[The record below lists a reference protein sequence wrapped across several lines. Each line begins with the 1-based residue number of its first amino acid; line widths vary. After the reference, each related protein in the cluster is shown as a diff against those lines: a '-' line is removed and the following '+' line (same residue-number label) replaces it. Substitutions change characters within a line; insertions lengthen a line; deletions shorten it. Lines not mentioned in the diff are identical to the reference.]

1 MLSMTGYGQ
10 ASRSIREIHIVVEIK
25 TINSR
30 YLNLKMRLSKE
41 LSFLEQEI
49 RSKVRSWISRGSVD
63 VNLEIAVRRSD
74 QYELNE
80 ELTANYLS
88 LRKKASLLGVEG
100 GLDITTLLQLPG
112 VLVPHRVDYVSKN
125 IRRSILE
132 VVGTACEQVID
143 GRRREGEVLRVDLE
157 SRIKKLSVITS
168 QLVEQIDANR
178 AYYGT
183 KIRGRIT
190 EIGLRD
196 SQDNHRLNQEILYY
210 TERSDISEELTRL
223 SSHISQLQNFTE
235 QSKNLVVGRQMDF
248 ICQEMM
254 REINTI
260 LAKSVLVTNMEL
272 ALEGKTEVDR
282 IREQVQNIE

>member
-30 YLNLKMRLSKE
+30 YLNLKIRLSKE
-41 LSFLEQEI
+41 LSFLEQEL
-49 RSKVRSWISRGSVD
+49 RGKVRSWISRGSVD
-63 VNLEIAVRRSD
+63 VNLEVAARRSD

-80 ELTANYLS
+80 GLTANYLS
-88 LRKKASLLGVEG
+88 LRKKASLLGAEG
-100 GLDITTLLQLPG
+100 GLNVETLLQLPG
-112 VLVPHRVDYVSKN
+112 VLVPHKVNYASKN

-132 VVGTACEQVID
+132 VVGTACEQVVD
-143 GRRREGEVLRVDLE
+143 GRRLEGEVLRVDLE

-168 QLVEQIDANR
+168 QLVEQIEADR
-178 AYYGT
+178 AYYST
-183 KIRGRIT
+183 KIRGRIK
-190 EIGLRD
+190 EMGLKNF
-196 SQDNHRLNQEILYY
+196 QDNHRLNQEILYY

-223 SSHISQLQNFTE
+223 SSHISRLRGFTE
-235 QSKNLVVGRQMDF
+235 QSENLVMGRQMDF

-254 REINTI
+254 REINTV

-282 IREQVQNIE
+282 IREQVQNVE